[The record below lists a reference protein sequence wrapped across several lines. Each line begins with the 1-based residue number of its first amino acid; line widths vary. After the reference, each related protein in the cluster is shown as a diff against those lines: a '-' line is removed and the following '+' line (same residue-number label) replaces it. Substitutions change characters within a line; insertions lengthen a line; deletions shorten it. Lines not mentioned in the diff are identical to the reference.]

1 MEKWTWRV
9 VDLNKPSGQECLEN
23 LRSDGI
29 KKEVIIERF
38 SDGSAW
44 AFWRFQDYYIEE
56 ML

>member
-1 MEKWTWRV
+1 LEKWTWRV

-38 SDGSAW
+38 SDGSTW